1 MQREYCDCC
10 WMSKEQSLF
19 RFVFESIFVVD
30 HVDEGMCELGHK
42 ALSIPLEDL
51 IANTVVRGGEVM
63 G

>member
-1 MQREYCDCC
+1 
-10 WMSKEQSLF
+10 MSKEQSLF